1 MPGSDARVRRGSE
14 PAVGGGPGTRVRLVS
29 LDQFRGF
36 TMLGM
41 LVVNFL
47 GSYAVCPRL
56 LRHTHD
62 YCSLADTIM
71 PQFLFAAG
79 FALRLTLM
87 ARWERD
93 GRMPWGRL
101 LRRVFLLALIAV
113 VWYSLADLTQL
124 ISRLRTEP
132 LSDVLAMYGKR
143 QWFQTLLQ
151 IAATTL
157 WIVPV
162 VLCRLRT
169 RVLFGVCSALLHVGL
184 SWWFLFEWVHADPR
198 GIDGGPLGFLSWS
211 LPAIAGT
218 WACDLVRECLPQHRS
233 SALRRLLVTGCVLSC
248 AGWLLSQPTALY
260 AVTSAAVSQPQLAMD
275 AVIPQSGRLAAW
287 NGDFAEPPFVPPPPY
302 QQRQWNYWMMTQR
315 ACSISYTLFTAGL
328 SCVVFGIFWQV
339 CDLRGWQSGL
349 LRTLGT
355 NSLAAYILHDVCGW
369 CISPFLSRDA
379 SVVSVLAGL
388 AVFVVATAGV
398 CRLLEYRGWYLRV

>member
-1 MPGSDARVRRGSE
+1 
-14 PAVGGGPGTRVRLVS
+14 VS

-41 LVVNFL
+41 LIVNFA
-47 GSYAVCPRL
+47 GGYAVCPRL

-62 YCSLADTIM
+62 YCSLADTVM

-79 FALRLTLM
+79 FALRLTLV
-87 ARWERD
+87 ARRERT

-101 LRRVFLLALIAV
+101 LRRVFSLALIAV
-113 VWYSLADLTQL
+113 VWYSLADLAEL
-124 ISRLRTEP
+124 LSRLRSQP
-132 LSDVLAMYGKR
+132 LGEVLAMCCKR

-157 WIVPV
+157 WIIPV
-162 VLCRLRT
+162 VLCGLRA
-169 RVLFGVCSALLHVGL
+169 RVFFGVCSALLHVGL

-218 WACDLVRECLPQHRS
+218 WACDLVRDCPSHGRPA
-233 SALRRLLVTGCVLSC
+233 ALLRLLVTGFLLSGG
-248 AGWLLSQPTALY
+248 GWLLSQPTALY
-260 AVTSAAVSQPQLAMD
+260 AVTAAAVSPPQLAAD
-275 AVIPQSGRLAAW
+275 AVIPQFGRFAAW
-287 NGDFAEPPFVPPPPY
+287 NGNFAEPPFVPPPPF

-328 SCVVFGIFWQV
+328 SCVVFGIFWLA
-339 CDLRGWQSGL
+339 CDSRGWQSGL

-355 NSLAAYILHDVCGW
+355 NSLAAYILHDVCGR

-379 SVVSVLAGL
+379 SVLSVLAGL
-388 AVFVVATAGV
+388 AVLIAATAGV
-398 CRLLEYRGWYLRV
+398 CRLLEHRGWYLRV

>member
-1 MPGSDARVRRGSE
+1 M
-14 PAVGGGPGTRVRLVS
+14 VS

-71 PQFLFAAG
+71 PQFLFA
-79 FALRLTLM
+79 
-87 ARWERD
+87 
-93 GRMPWGRL
+93 
-101 LRRVFLLALIAV
+101 
-113 VWYSLADLTQL
+113 
-124 ISRLRTEP
+124 
-132 LSDVLAMYGKR
+132 
-143 QWFQTLLQ
+143 
-151 IAATTL
+151 
-157 WIVPV
+157 
-162 VLCRLRT
+162 
-169 RVLFGVCSALLHVGL
+169 
-184 SWWFLFEWVHADPR
+184 
-198 GIDGGPLGFLSWS
+198 
-211 LPAIAGT
+211 
-218 WACDLVRECLPQHRS
+218 
-233 SALRRLLVTGCVLSC
+233 
-248 AGWLLSQPTALY
+248 
-260 AVTSAAVSQPQLAMD
+260 
-275 AVIPQSGRLAAW
+275 
-287 NGDFAEPPFVPPPPY
+287 
-302 QQRQWNYWMMTQR
+302 
-315 ACSISYTLFTAGL
+315 AGL

-388 AVFVVATAGV
+388 AVFVAATAGV